1 MKIDKQLLYLI
12 GIYLIATIC
21 TFALDWQLP
30 GFQQIAS
37 FSKTI
42 DLDRYLIPDYMTYW
56 QLTHFL
62 TRVFLGYFSPKYWQ
76 IIFLVD
82 FGWETME
89 WYQWPGA
96 ENWFDLVWNMLG
108 LITGM
113 MLRHYGLFE
122 KYFGKLDETAK
133 VDKNTQEQVLE
144 SSANN
149 TLKSDKRNEGEVVPT
164 DKQKDVGGG
173 LSQPRYD
180 IVGVNESPSDV
191 TRERVKSRSPMGIKS
206 PPPAVIRSPGGASA
220 AAGGSNSEPTRSQMK
235 SPVISQSAIDNSYY
249 FMKHE
254 RGGVHV
260 NDGASLITTPLK
272 KREKR
277 RKKDKDR
284 R

>member
-89 WYQWPGA
+89 WYQS
-96 ENWFDLVWNMLG
+96 NIF
-108 LITGM
+108 
-113 MLRHYGLFE
+113 
-122 KYFGKLDETAK
+122 
-133 VDKNTQEQVLE
+133 DKNSIQELMKNQI
-144 SSANN
+144 
-149 TLKSDKRNEGEVVPT
+149 NEFT
-164 DKQKDVGGG
+164 F
-173 LSQPRYD
+173 
-180 IVGVNESPSDV
+180 
-191 TRERVKSRSPMGIKS
+191 
-206 PPPAVIRSPGGASA
+206 
-220 AAGGSNSEPTRSQMK
+220 
-235 SPVISQSAIDNSYY
+235 SYT
-249 FMKHE
+249 K
-254 RGGVHV
+254 V
-260 NDGASLITTPLK
+260 
-272 KREKR
+272 
-277 RKKDKDR
+277 
-284 R
+284 